1 MKRAVD
7 KIGKRQRAKTGW
19 HRLITGAFC
28 LCMLFG
34 LATVTPVAAESHDT
48 TPGNPVWTPAG
59 GPPEGF
65 DWIQLTS
72 GEWLKGDFKVLYN
85 DSLEFDS
92 EELDLLNLDWE
103 DVQQVRCHAR
113 QSIRIEE
120 PGTVYGGFNLGKSVK
135 TVEGVLRIEGDL
147 IFIDTGEGVMEFDRS
162 SLISIAPNKSTELG
176 FWSAE
181 ITLSIDISAGNTEQ
195 LNYSAYANANRR
207 TSKTRFFIDYRG
219 IFDQTQGIETANSQR
234 VNSYLDVFSTRR
246 FFWRPIFAEYF
257 RDPFANIA
265 NRGTVGAGVGYHI
278 IDTSVTDLVISP
290 GIAYI
295 GTQYDSTEPDEDET
309 ISTPALVVSTGFD
322 TELTDKIDFYVH
334 YKFNI
339 VNQESGTYTH
349 NAKAGLEIEL
359 TRRIDLDLIFVW
371 DRTQDPQPTSD
382 GSVPE
387 QDDLYSFC
395 GITFKL

>member
-1 MKRAVD
+1 
-7 KIGKRQRAKTGW
+7 
-19 HRLITGAFC
+19 
-28 LCMLFG
+28 
-34 LATVTPVAAESHDT
+34 
-48 TPGNPVWTPAG
+48 
-59 GPPEGF
+59 
-65 DWIQLTS
+65 
-72 GEWLKGDFKVLYN
+72 
-85 DSLEFDS
+85 
-92 EELDLLNLDWE
+92 
-103 DVQQVRCHAR
+103 
-113 QSIRIEE
+113 
-120 PGTVYGGFNLGKSVK
+120 
-135 TVEGVLRIEGDL
+135 
-147 IFIDTGEGVMEFDRS
+147 MEFDRS

-322 TELTDKIDFYVH
+322 TELTDKIDFDLH

-359 TRRIDLDLIFVW
+359 TCVVIPFRYFYRWPLIVTLCGPLEKNNGYRRQSWQQILMAPHQLKPST
-371 DRTQDPQPTSD
+371 RSL
-382 GSVPE
+382 PE
-387 QDDLYSFC
+387 PLA
-395 GITFKL
+395 